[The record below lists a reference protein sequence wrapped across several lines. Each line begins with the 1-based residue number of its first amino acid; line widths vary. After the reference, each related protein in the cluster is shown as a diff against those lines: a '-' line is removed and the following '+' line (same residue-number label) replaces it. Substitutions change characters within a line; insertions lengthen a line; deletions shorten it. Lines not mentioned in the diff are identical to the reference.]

1 MNKAQLIDALAE
13 RLGDRKVAAAAVAG
27 LIDVVVRAV
36 NADDRVTIT
45 GFGVFEKRARA
56 ARTARN
62 PRTGQAVTVQQTD
75 VPVFRP
81 GALFR
86 EVVSGT
92 RTLPA
97 AGVSSTVVT
106 ARQSPT
112 SQQGARSVLINQP
125 ASANSRP
132 VTRAAAATHLSSVQA
147 APTKVPKA
155 AKAAKVTNGAKV
167 PKAAKSAPKVVKA
180 APKAVK
186 SAAKAVK
193 SAAKPMKVKK
203 GEAKNVTKAPTK
215 ITAKKAVKK
224 TAGKKSAAK

>member
-1 MNKAQLIDALAE
+1 MNKAELIDALAE

-27 LIDVVVRAV
+27 LIDVVVRTVDAG
-36 NADDRVTIT
+36 DRVTIT

-97 AGVSSTVVT
+97 AGVRSMIVT
-106 ARQSPT
+106 ARPVAASPSQSATSPINTPT
-112 SQQGARSVLINQP
+112 SAD
-125 ASANSRP
+125 SRP
-132 VTRAAAATHLSSVQA
+132 ATRVAAATRLRAVQA
-147 APTKVPKA
+147 APTKAPKA
-155 AKAAKVTNGAKV
+155 AKAAKVTDAAKESKSV
-167 PKAAKSAPKVVKA
+167 KSATKAAKAT
-180 APKAVK
+180 
-186 SAAKAVK
+186 AKT
-193 SAAKPMKVKK
+193 MKVKK
-203 GEAKNVTKAPTK
+203 GESKNVTKVPTK

-224 TAGKKSAAK
+224 SAGKKSAVK

>member
-1 MNKAQLIDALAE
+1 VNKAQLIDALAE

-27 LIDVVVRAV
+27 LIDVVVRTV

-92 RTLPA
+92 RALPA
-97 AGVSSTVVT
+97 AGVSSMVVT

-112 SQQGARSVLINQP
+112 SQQGAGSVPINQP

-132 VTRAAAATHLSSVQA
+132 VTRAAAATHLSAVQA
-147 APTKVPKA
+147 APTKMPKA
-155 AKAAKVTNGAKV
+155 AKAAKVTNGAKA
-167 PKAAKSAPKVVKA
+167 PKAAKSAPKAVKA
-180 APKAVK
+180 
-186 SAAKAVK
+186 
-193 SAAKPMKVKK
+193 AAKPMKVKK
-203 GEAKNVTKAPTK
+203 GEAKNVTKASTK
-215 ITAKKAVKK
+215 IIAKKALKK
-224 TAGKKSAAK
+224 TTGKKSAAK